1 MQVSSSGYYEWRQH
15 HERPSERDFD
25 EAYLV
30 NEIHDI
36 HDHFDDSYG
45 SPRLTRELL
54 NRGFFVN
61 HKRVERLVAIY
72 GLYAVDARRKKVRT
86 TIPDLWAPPLPDRIR
101 RDFSVGEPGKR
112 TCGDITY
119 IRTDEGW
126 LYLASVLDLG
136 SRRIVGYAMESH
148 MRTELVSRAL
158 TMAINCRGGDV
169 NEMIFHHDRGAQYM
183 SNDFRELCEANG
195 ILQSVGRTGSCHDN
209 AVAESLWATM
219 KREFV
224 HRYRFASRGDARR
237 AITGWINRYNAVR
250 QHSSINGMTPI
261 EWELQFVRRQVQAA

>member
-15 HERPSERDFD
+15 HERPSERDLD

-30 NEIHDI
+30 KEIRAI

-45 SPRLTRELL
+45 SPRLTNELCA
-54 NRGFFVN
+54 RDFCVN
-61 HKRVERLVAIY
+61 HKRVERLVRDY
-72 GLYAVDARRKKVRT
+72 GLYALDARRKKVRT
-86 TIPDLWAPPLPDRIR
+86 TIPDLWAPPLPDRVQ
-101 RDFSVGEPGKR
+101 RDFSVGEPGLR

-136 SRRIVGYAMESH
+136 SRRLVGYAMESH

-158 TMAINCRGGDV
+158 TMAIDTRGHVDG
-169 NEMIFHHDRGAQYM
+169 MIFHHDRGSQYM
-183 SNDFRELCEANG
+183 SNDFRALCDVNG

-209 AVAESLWATM
+209 SVAESLWATM

-261 EWELQFVRRQVQAA
+261 EWELQFARRQIQAA

>member
-1 MQVSSSGYYEWRQH
+1 VASSSLR
-15 HERPSERDFD
+15 
-25 EAYLV
+25 
-30 NEIHDI
+30 DI

-45 SPRLTRELL
+45 SPRLTNELAT
-54 NRGFFVN
+54 RGFCAN
-61 HKRVERLVAIY
+61 HKRVERLVATY
-72 GLYAVDARRKKVRT
+72 GLYATDARRKKMRT
-86 TIPDLWAPPLPDRIR
+86 TIPDLWAPPLPDLVQP
-101 RDFSVGEPGKR
+101 DFSVGEPGRR

-126 LYLASVLDLG
+126 LFLASVLDLG

-148 MRTELVSRAL
+148 MRTELVAAAL
-158 TMAINCRGGDV
+158 TMAIDCRDGDV
-169 NEMIFHHDRGAQYM
+169 DEMIFHHDRGSQYM
-183 SNDFRELCEANG
+183 SNDFRALCERNG

-250 QHSSINGMTPI
+250 QHSSINAMAPI
-261 EWELQFVRRQVQAA
+261 EWELQFARRQIQAA

>member
-1 MQVSSSGYYEWRQH
+1 MQVSSSGYYEWRAA
-15 HERPSERDFD
+15 HEQPSERDLN
-25 EAYLV
+25 EAYLA
-30 NEIHDI
+30 NEIRVI
-36 HDHFDDSYG
+36 HDQLDDSYG
-45 SPRLTRELL
+45 SPRLVNELVR
-54 NRGFFVN
+54 RGFVVN
-61 HKRVERLVAIY
+61 HKRVERLVSEY

-86 TIPDLWAPPLPDRIR
+86 TVADLWAPPLPDRVQ
-101 RDFSVGEPGKR
+101 RDFSVGEPGRR

-136 SRRIVGYAMESH
+136 SRRLVGYAMESH
-148 MRTELVSRAL
+148 MRTELISNAL
-158 TMAINCRGGDV
+158 NMAIDARGGDV
-169 NEMIFHHDRGAQYM
+169 VGMIFHHDRGSQYM
-183 SNDFRELCEANG
+183 SNDFRTLCDDNG

-250 QHSSINGMTPI
+250 QHSSIKGMTPI
-261 EWELQFVRRQVQAA
+261 EWELQFARRQIQAA